1 MRTTLTLD
9 SDIAV
14 KLAAAS
20 RKSGKSFKET
30 VNAALRRGL
39 LGAAAAQKTTPFKVQ
54 PQKMG
59 ALKAGVSL
67 DRISALTDEADGG
80 WR

>member
-39 LGAAAAQKTTPFKVQ
+39 LGASAVQKSMPFKVQ

-59 ALKAGVSL
+59 ALKPGVSL
-67 DRISALTDEADGG
+67 DRISALTDEADAG